1 MSTPLYESIAA
12 QLRER
17 MQAGTLVDGARVPSV
32 RLMSRQAGVSGGTQ
46 GASIMVNFTEALAV
60 VPTVHVGFEFR

>member
-17 MQAGTLVDGARVPSV
+17 IHAGTLVDGARVPSV
-32 RLMSRQAGVSGGTQ
+32 RLMSRQAGC
-46 GASIMVNFTEALAV
+46 
-60 VPTVHVGFEFR
+60 